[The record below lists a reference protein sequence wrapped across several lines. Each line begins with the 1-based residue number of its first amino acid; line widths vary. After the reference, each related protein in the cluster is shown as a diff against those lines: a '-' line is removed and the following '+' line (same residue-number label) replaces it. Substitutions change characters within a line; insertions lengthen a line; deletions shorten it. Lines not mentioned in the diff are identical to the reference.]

1 MDRFFIYLLE
11 TGFILSMGYLGY
23 VLLFR
28 KETYFNFLRFYLL
41 SIVVLSVFVPL
52 VHFNLNID
60 SRAPIA
66 RGVNQIYE
74 FKDYYERLVYLTN
87 VEYIYQEENGKTSG
101 AELRQKTIQVGE
113 HTFNAVQLS
122 VLIVYILGVAF
133 FTLRFIYL
141 VFWLNNYSKK
151 NNSEY
156 LDGVRLV
163 QLGEDVPSFSYFNKV
178 FINKNILSQ
187 KEFEQVFAHEKIH
200 AQQKHSF
207 DLILAQFIAIFQW
220 FNPLAWRLHKSM
232 KIVHEYIAD
241 RKVVEQG
248 YELFDYQSLL
258 LSQLAGIR
266 SVELIN
272 NFNLMSIKKRIAM
285 MNKIKS
291 GFWARL
297 KAIIALP
304 ILIGV
309 FFACSDITFGS
320 KSNSDVENTTLK
332 SGIQIPSSEFYEEF
346 NPGDMTFQI
355 DFDGSTVAVGELTCS
370 VDSFANTLQK
380 AIVGLDNIP
389 DYLSA
394 AMNIDKSAN
403 MKDVEAIFLAMRQ
416 NNLLKIAFLVD
427 PADID
432 HPEDAIYAYL
442 YKLPPMEAKKLE
454 IEDMEVHNIIV
465 NIFNTD
471 QPIASVKEKIMETL
485 HKDVAS
491 VLVFNFTPKT
501 SFDEYVQFTTAI
513 RVVYKEVRNEY
524 ALKTYKT
531 AYNDLDA
538 KTQKDIR
545 KTYPIM
551 LTTEMKEN

>member
-427 PADID
+427 PVDID

>member
-41 SIVVLSVFVPL
+41 SIVVLSVLVPL

-151 NNSEY
+151 NKSEY

-285 MNKIKS
+285 MNKMKS

-320 KSNSDVENTTLK
+320 KSNSDVKNTTLK

-427 PADID
+427 PVDID